1 MKLILSFAGILAVIY
16 ALKFVCLV
24 FKRLGSKD
32 SMNRFMDNV
41 EEKMGEGAD
50 KVAGYWKK
58 RNRKKKAQKKV
69 KPIVTIH

>member
-1 MKLILSFAGILAVIY
+1 MKLILSFAGLLAVIY
-16 ALKFVCLV
+16 AIKFVCLV

-32 SMNRFMDNV
+32 SMNRFIDNM
-41 EEKMGEGAD
+41 EGKMSEGAD

-58 RNRKKKAQKKV
+58 RTRKKKAQKKV

>member
-1 MKLILSFAGILAVIY
+1 MKLILSFAGLLAVIY
-16 ALKFVCLV
+16 AIKFVCLV

-32 SMNRFMDNV
+32 SMNRFIDNM
-41 EEKMGEGAD
+41 EGKMSEGAD